1 MGGPTN
7 PSWKNPNNINNGKE
21 YTQADGVT
29 YVDMNSI
36 IEDLLY
42 LKANA
47 SGTVTLVELI
57 KEIINNGDYTYDAP
71 SGQAYNKVSIKV
83 NVPSTGVDVSDT
95 TATADKVLS
104 GFYFYNSTGSKTQ
117 GTIATYTGVY
127 ENLR

>member
-1 MGGPTN
+1 MTWPTN
-7 PSWKNPNNINNGKE
+7 PSWKDPNNINNGKE

-57 KEIINNGDYTYDAP
+57 KEIINNGEYTYEAR
-71 SGQAYNKVSIKV
+71 SGQAYNRVRIKI
-83 NVPSTGVDVSDT
+83 NVPSTGIDVSDT
-95 TATADKVLS
+95 TAVANKVLK
-104 GFYFYNSTGSKTQ
+104 GFYFYDSTGSRTQ
-117 GTIATYTGVY
+117 GTITTYTGIY